1 MPDAAIQQRTDFA
14 GLSHPSPDY
23 LAMQDILRAAAPGAL
38 DAFYDR
44 IRATPETR
52 RFFQDETHMGRAKSA
67 QIGHWDAIIDGRT
80 DEDYGRAVAAIG
92 RTHAR
97 IGLEPRWYIGAY
109 GVLLGELIKAV
120 ATRPRKAFA
129 GAAHDR
135 RTGQA
140 LAELNQRALLDMDLA
155 ISTYLDALEAERDQ
169 AAAAKAEADDRQEQV
184 VAALGQAL
192 KTLAQGDL
200 GVSIQAEFPPE
211 YETLKADFNAA
222 AASLRQAFGA
232 VADSAEAVRTG
243 SGELAIASD
252 DLAVR
257 TERQAAGLERTA
269 ATAEEIAAGVE
280 QAAKGAQNTAQAVV
294 SVRRDVEHGEAVV
307 DETTEAMT
315 AIRDSSV
322 EIARFTSLIDEIAFQ
337 TNLLALNAGV
347 EAARAGDA
355 GRGFAVVAAEVRAL
369 AQRSA
374 EASGEIRTLIATS
387 AAQVARGVELVER
400 AGQALHSIGERVAAV
415 DDLAGG
421 MASASRH
428 QADRL
433 AEVRRALGQLDEI
446 TQQNAAMT
454 EQATAA
460 SRQLANEAEVLA
472 RQIAGFRFDAD
483 ASLAE
488 QAARHA
494 A

>member
-67 QIGHWDAIIDGRT
+67 QIGHWDAIIDGRI

-97 IGLEPRWYIGAY
+97 IGLEPRWYIGGY

-155 ISTYLDALEAERDQ
+155 ISIYLETLEAERDQ
-169 AAAAKAEADDRQEQV
+169 AAAAKAEADARQAEV

-460 SRQLANEAEVLA
+460 SRQLANEAEALA

-483 ASLAE
+483 ADLAE
-488 QAARHA
+488 PAARHA